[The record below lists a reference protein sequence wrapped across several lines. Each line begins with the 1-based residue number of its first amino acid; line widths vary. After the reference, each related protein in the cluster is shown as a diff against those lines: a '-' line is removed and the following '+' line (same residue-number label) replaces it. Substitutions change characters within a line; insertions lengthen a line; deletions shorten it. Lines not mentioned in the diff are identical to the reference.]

1 MEIFWLVILGLTMG
15 IIFGVALEKSRV
27 MEPGVLIGQFL
38 FKDYTMLK
46 MFLAATATGLVVLS
60 GLTALGL
67 AELHPKS
74 FVVGNIIVGG
84 TILGAGIAIAGA
96 CPGTVFAQIGRG
108 YKDAWLTVI
117 GGIMG
122 AAFYGYNKS
131 LIDGVLDMGSFG
143 KITYADLFPPLPFW
157 MLGLITA
164 AALVVVMIAL
174 EMYRPWKVDRGMD
187 QNKEA
192 SVNSST
198 AHA

>member
-1 MEIFWLVILGLTMG
+1 MEVFWLVILGLTMG
-15 IIFGVALEKSRV
+15 LVFGVALEKSRV

-46 MFLAATATGLVVLS
+46 MFLAATATGLIVLS
-60 GLTALGL
+60 GLTAFGL
-67 AELHPKS
+67 AELHPKG

-84 TILGAGIAIAGA
+84 AILGVGIAIAGA

-108 YKDAWLTVI
+108 YKDAWFTVT
-117 GGIMG
+117 GGILG

-131 LIDGVLDMGSFG
+131 LIDGALDLGSFG
-143 KITYADLFPPLPFW
+143 KITYADLFPALPFW

-164 AALVVVMIAL
+164 GALIVVMVAL
-174 EMYRPWKVDRGMD
+174 EMARPWKTDRSMD
-187 QNKEA
+187 QNNTA
-192 SVNSST
+192 SVGSTT

>member
-46 MFLAATATGLVVLS
+46 MFLAATATGLVALS

-67 AELHPKS
+67 AELQPKS

-108 YKDAWLTVI
+108 YKDAWLTII

-131 LIDGVLDMGSFG
+131 LIDGVLDMGSLG
-143 KITYADLFPPLPFW
+143 KITYADLFPSLPFW

-187 QNKEA
+187 QNNDA
-192 SVNSST
+192 SASSNT